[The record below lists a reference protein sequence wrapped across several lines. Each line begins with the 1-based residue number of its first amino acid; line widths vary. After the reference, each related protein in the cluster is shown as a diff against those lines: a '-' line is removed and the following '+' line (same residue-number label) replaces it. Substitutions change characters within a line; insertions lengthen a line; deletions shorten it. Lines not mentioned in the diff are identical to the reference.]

1 MELRSDALRVL
12 EATSRTFFIP
22 ISRLPPNLLEAV
34 TSAYLCMRA
43 IDEIEDHPTLA
54 NGTKAELLRA
64 VSLALQSVTEDN
76 PTGACTAPLCAHQ
89 ARLPEVTLRLDD
101 WLLLAP
107 PTIGPRI
114 ADATAAMADRMAHW
128 AANHWRIRTET
139 DLDQYTFVTAAAVGL
154 LLSELWAWYDGTQT
168 NRWYAIGFGRGL
180 QAVNILRNRADDLAR
195 GVDFFPD
202 GWTPEQMHAYAR
214 RNLRLADKYVN
225 ELPPGPALDW
235 CTIPLALAYATLDV
249 LAHGERKLSRSAVL
263 EIVGHAVPRK
273 VEHSLRQI
281 D

>member
-1 MELRSDALRVL
+1 MELRNDALRVL

-22 ISRLPPNLLEAV
+22 ISRLPPDLLEAV

-43 IDEIEDHPTLA
+43 IDEIEDHPTLDH
-54 NGTKAELLRA
+54 TSKAELLRA
-64 VSLALQSVTEDN
+64 VSLALQSVTEEN
-76 PTGACTAPLCAHQ
+76 PTGSCAAPLCAYND
-89 ARLPEVTLRLDD
+89 ALSEVTLRLDD

-107 PTIGPRI
+107 PAIGPRI

-128 AANHWRIRTET
+128 AGNNWRIRTET

-168 NRWYAIGFGRGL
+168 NRCYAIGFGRGL
-180 QAVNILRNRADDLAR
+180 QAVNILRNQAEDLER

-202 GWTPEQMHAYAR
+202 GWTPKQMQMYAR
-214 RNLRLADKYVN
+214 RNLHLADAYVR

-235 CTIPLALAYATLDV
+235 CNIPLALAYATLDV

-263 EIVGHAVPRK
+263 EIVGHAVPHN
-273 VEHSLRQI
+273 VEHALQRI